1 MAYIEPCC
9 CDRQLPRLLRE
20 QGMAFFQTSGDVTV
34 KHLMKSVGCMVENG
48 STMWLMIPS
57 VDVALM
63 RLIRHWFDR
72 GWIARLKILTREDCG
87 DVVTAETERPAGET
101 AGTTTASVEY
111 GQDDKLTGGLLAFD
125 DGAKTIVIQGDMLT
139 DITPGMKLYAG
150 CFGKSDGEKVKGMMD
165 AVRAM
170 MKARAAAEPQP
181 AMKETETEQQPAE
194 KEVKTERRKRTAK
207 KK

>member
-48 STMWLMIPS
+48 STMWLMIRS

-87 DVVTAETERPAGET
+87 DMVKDEMAAVMQKHTEQT
-101 AGTTTASVEY
+101 VVEY
-111 GQDDKLTGGLLAFD
+111 GQDDKMTGGLLAFD
-125 DGAKTIVIQGDMLT
+125 DGARAVVIQGDMLT
-139 DITPGMKLYAG
+139 EVAPGMKLYAG

-165 AVRAM
+165 AVGAL
-170 MKARAAAEPQP
+170 MKARAEVIKKAAAEPQP
-181 AMKETETEQQPAE
+181 AE
-194 KEVKTERRKRTAK
+194 KEVKKERGKRTTK

>member
-1 MAYIEPCC
+1 MAYVEPCC

-48 STMWLMIPS
+48 CTMWLMIPS

-87 DVVTAETERPAGET
+87 DVVAAETGRSAGET
-101 AGTTTASVEY
+101 AGTTTASVECGY
-111 GQDDKLTGGLLAFD
+111 DDKLTGGLLAFD
-125 DGAKTIVIQGDMLT
+125 DGKRAVVIQGDMLT
-139 DITPGMKLYAG
+139 EVAPGMKLYAG

-165 AVRAM
+165 AVRAL
-170 MKARAAAEPQP
+170 MKARSAAEPQL
-181 AMKETETEQQPAE
+181 AE
-194 KEVKTERRKRTAK
+194 KEVKKERGKRTTK